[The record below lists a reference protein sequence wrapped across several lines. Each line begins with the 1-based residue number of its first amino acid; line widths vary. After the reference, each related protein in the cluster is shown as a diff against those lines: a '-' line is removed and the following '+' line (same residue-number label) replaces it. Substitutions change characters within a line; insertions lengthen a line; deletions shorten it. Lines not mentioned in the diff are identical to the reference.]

1 MATRKNRVFVGDFE
15 TTVYKGQ
22 DHTEVWAAA
31 CVELF
36 TEDVSLFHSI
46 GEMWDFLK
54 GLRENVI
61 CYFHNLKFDGSFW
74 LSYFLINL
82 GYKQAFEQFGENDFV
97 RMKNKEMPNNSVSY
111 SISGMG
117 QCSIEDYCYQN

>member
-46 GEMWDFLK
+46 GEM
-54 GLRENVI
+54 
-61 CYFHNLKFDGSFW
+61 
-74 LSYFLINL
+74 
-82 GYKQAFEQFGENDFV
+82 
-97 RMKNKEMPNNSVSY
+97 
-111 SISGMG
+111 
-117 QCSIEDYCYQN
+117 

>member
-54 GLRENVI
+54 GLREHVI

-74 LSYFLINL
+74 LSYFLVNL

-97 RMKNKEMPNNSVSY
+97 RMKTRKC
-111 SISGMG
+111 
-117 QCSIEDYCYQN
+117 QTTA